1 MEITISDDLLS
12 GIELT
17 KRQAIVDFAIG
28 LFSER
33 KVSIGKAAKIAEM
46 SQPEFLKELG
56 QRQIPIHYDIEDFVD
71 DLQTIEDV

>member
-1 MEITISDDLLS
+1 MPDDLFS

-33 KVSIGKAAKIAEM
+33 KVSIGRAAKIAEM
-46 SQPEFLKELG
+46 SQLEFSNELG
-56 QRQIPIHYDIEDFVD
+56 QRQIPIYYDVDDFVD
-71 DLQTIEDV
+71 DLQTIQGL